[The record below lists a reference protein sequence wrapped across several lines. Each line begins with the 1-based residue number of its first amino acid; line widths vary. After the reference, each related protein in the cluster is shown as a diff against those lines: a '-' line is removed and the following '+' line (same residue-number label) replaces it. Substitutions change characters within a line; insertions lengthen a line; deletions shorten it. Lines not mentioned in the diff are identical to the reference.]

1 MWPRIQAN
9 VRKCVHA
16 GPRRARGRRS
26 LQEGS
31 HDAARERELARGGI
45 GLVSGEAGLRSR
57 EGEEHAGE
65 GNRCRQ
71 PGPTGQREGESERS
85 GKGTAADRWNRPVRR
100 RGRVAWLGRAGP
112 VGLLWYFLFP

>member
-1 MWPRIQAN
+1 MQ
-9 VRKCVHA
+9 
-16 GPRRARGRRS
+16 
-26 LQEGS
+26 
-31 HDAARERELARGGI
+31 RERELARGGI